1 MFKEKRLNLIFLVVN
16 LLLIFSSLFFLKNWT
31 FSAIDDWI
39 TKQLYPNFFVDKNVK
54 WVNDVVLVKIDKK
67 FFDEMGVTTWTFHR
81 WYYAQ
86 LLEKLNS
93 WWVKNVS
100 FDVFFWKLVLGTG
113 DKAQKYFNATVK
125 YFNQQLIKALSG
137 NVVLWVIP
145 SDNWKLALPSKNYL
159 DKGVWLGYVQSH
171 TNKNQINDGV
181 VPFKNDVL
189 TLWLATYLNKLYLNW
204 VIWKKLDIRI
214 QKWKKFLFSWF
225 NLSPDYLLINTTNPN
240 IKFKIPLSKDVGGND
255 YLFVR
260 IFTVYPKYSYSLADI
275 LQNKIQYPESIF
287 SDKTVFVGATDN
299 TLNDV
304 KVSYLGLIPG
314 VSFHM
319 NSFLSAYSKI
329 WTFKAPLGRSFLIIV
344 MLFVIWYLFV
354 ILWRDQLKSFVA
366 FVSLSGAV
374 FIGYII
380 LFNAKWIIIPV
391 WTILFLFFIKLLL
404 DILHILLI
412 TGINKEKFKKWF
424 STYVGQMVLEKKE
437 KLWET
442 KMTER
447 KKIALMFTD
456 IASFTNIS
464 EKLTAPEVVEMLNT
478 YFEEAN
484 FALKW
489 TQIYVDKYIWDA
501 IMAFWENK
509 PNFDL
514 IAKNVIKFQKLHKK
528 IKEIVYDRIW
538 KHIDLKTRIWLHY
551 WEAVVWEVGDSSKLN
566 YTAIGDNVN
575 LASRLEGI
583 NKYYWT
589 RVIMSEDFYNQ
600 INQKH
605 KFAIRLLDKI
615 TVKWKT
621 QPVKI
626 YELMLFSENEITD
639 EIRKYIKD
647 WQIWLDYYFE
657 GKFDLAKNVF
667 EELLNTEF
675 WKNDKTLKIF
685 LERIDYLLKNPPE
698 NWDGVWRFST
708 K

>member
-1 MFKEKRLNLIFLVVN
+1 MFKEKKLNLIFLVVN

-39 TKQLYPNFFVDKNVK
+39 TKQLYPNFFVDKNVR
-54 WVNDVVLVKIDKK
+54 WVNDVVLVKIDNK

-204 VIWKKLDIRI
+204 LIWKNLNIRI

-380 LFNAKWIIIPV
+380 LFNAKGIVIPV
-391 WTILFLFFIKLLL
+391 GTILFLFFIKLLL

>member
-39 TKQLYPNFFVDKNVK
+39 TKQLYPNFFVDKNVR
-54 WVNDVVLVKIDKK
+54 WVNDVVLVKIDNK

-113 DKAQKYFNATVK
+113 DKAQKYFNASVK
-125 YFNQQLIKALSG
+125 YFNHQLIKALSG
-137 NVVLWVIP
+137 NVVLWVIS

-159 DKGVWLGYVQSH
+159 DRGVWLGYVQSH

-204 VIWKKLDIRI
+204 VIWKKIDIKI
-214 QKWKKFLFSWF
+214 QKWKSFLFSWF

-287 SDKTVFVGATDN
+287 FDKTVFVGATDN

-314 VSFHM
+314 VSFHI

-329 WTFKAPLGRSFLIIV
+329 WTFKAPLGWSFLIIV

-366 FVSLSGAV
+366 FISLSGAV
-374 FIGYII
+374 FIGYVI

-391 WTILFLFFIKLLL
+391 WAILFLFFIKLLL

-437 KLWET
+437 KLWES

-484 FALKW
+484 FALKG
-489 TQIYVDKYIWDA
+489 TKIYIDKYIWDA
-501 IMAFWENK
+501 IMAFWEKK

-538 KHIDLKTRIWLHY
+538 KHIDLRTRIWLHY

-583 NKYYWT
+583 NKYYDT

-600 INQKH
+600 LKERY

-626 YELMLFSENEITD
+626 YELMLFFETEITD
-639 EIRKYIKD
+639 DLRKYIKD

>member
-39 TKQLYPNFFVDKNVK
+39 TKQLYPNFFVDKNVR
-54 WVNDVVLVKIDKK
+54 WVNDVVLVKIDNK

-204 VIWKKLDIRI
+204 LIWKNLNIRI

-380 LFNAKWIIIPV
+380 LFNAKGIVIPV
-391 WTILFLFFIKLLL
+391 GTILFLFFIKLLL

-647 WQIWLDYYFE
+647 WKIWLDYYFE
-657 GKFDLAKNVF
+657 GKFNLAKNLF